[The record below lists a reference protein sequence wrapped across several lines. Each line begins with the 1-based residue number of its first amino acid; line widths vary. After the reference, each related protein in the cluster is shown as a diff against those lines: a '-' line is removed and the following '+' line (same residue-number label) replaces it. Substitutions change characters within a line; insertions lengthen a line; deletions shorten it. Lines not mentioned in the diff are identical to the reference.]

1 MKGRIIVWTIV
12 ALAVIAGVAFLISPR
27 TRRPA
32 VRPLTLDIVHAEA
45 SQAMLQVE
53 RLEKRLADARKL
65 APAGTDPGAAAKEA
79 TQQLADVRARLDQ
92 LAKATDL
99 ATSETALRDAKQLLR
114 KARRNVEIAAKPA
127 ASTPGL

>member
-1 MKGRIIVWTIV
+1 MKGRVIIWTIV
-12 ALAVIAGVAFLISPR
+12 ALVVVVGVVFVASPR

-32 VRPLTLDIVHAEA
+32 TRSLTLEMVRADAVQ
-45 SQAMLQVE
+45 SLFQVE
-53 RLEKRLADARKL
+53 RMEKRLADARKL
-65 APAGTDPGAAAKEA
+65 APAGTDLGPAASEA

-99 ATSETALRDAKQLLR
+99 KASEAALRDVKQLLG
-114 KARRNVEIAAKPA
+114 KARRNVEIAAKSK